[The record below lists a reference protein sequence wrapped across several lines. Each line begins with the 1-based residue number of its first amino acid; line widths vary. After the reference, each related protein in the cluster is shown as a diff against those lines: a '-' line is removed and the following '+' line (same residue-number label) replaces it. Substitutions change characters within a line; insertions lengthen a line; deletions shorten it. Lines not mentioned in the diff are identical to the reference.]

1 MVSIFQVPPYL
12 SLLTPTS
19 LLAYRPILSLFVEW
33 VGGRLSALCADTGHC
48 VSWMPSHGEAEA
60 PGRAEEGLYSPAH
73 LPIQSFGHHLCMT
86 VAGVNLSIKACLHE
100 PLLLRSSPCWAFPI
114 PKIKLCLLK
123 FTRPSFTL
131 KYKWKFWGIFQKS
144 ENHLHPSFMFT
155 SKYRQDIKGRANGVA
170 HLHTNTYVCAPH
182 TCSSS
187 SPEEDLLVRK
197 SRPWLLCLP
206 RLRTSLTAPWIAQ
219 LVKWIYYIKSK
230 RLNYHRQPIIS
241 WRSQGSISLLL
252 TL

>member
-1 MVSIFQVPPYL
+1 MVAL
-12 SLLTPTS
+12 SWCPS
-19 LLAYRPILSLFVEW
+19 SKCLLASHCSHLPHFLPTAQFW
-33 VGGRLSALCADTGHC
+33 VCLYPGWGGACLHC
-48 VSWMPSHGEAEA
+48 VSWMASGEAEA
-60 PGRAEEGLYSPAH
+60 PGRAEEWLCTPAH
-73 LPIQSFGHHLCMT
+73 LPIQSFGDYVCMT
-86 VAGVNLSIKACLHE
+86 VGRDELEHKGLSTWSASPKKQC
-100 PLLLRSSPCWAFPI
+100 SPCWAFPI
-114 PKIKLCLLK
+114 PKIILCLLK

-144 ENHLHPSFMFT
+144 ENHLHLSFIFT
-155 SKYRQDIKGRANGVA
+155 SKRRQDIKGRANGVA
-170 HLHTNTYVCAPH
+170 HLHTNTYMCAPH
-182 TCSSS
+182 SCSSS